1 MSYAIVRAS
10 GKQHR
15 VEPGEKLTIDRM
27 QAEVGEEFTL
37 GDVLL
42 FADGGAVR
50 IGQPRVDGAT
60 VTARV
65 VGHLRG
71 EKIRVFKRKKRKGF
85 HKTIGHRQALTHIE
99 IVKIGG

>member
-15 VEPGEKLTIDRM
+15 VEPGEQLTIDRM

-42 FADGGAVR
+42 LADGGSVR
-50 IGQPRVDGAT
+50 IGQPHVDGVT

-65 VGHLRG
+65 LSHDRG
-71 EKIRVFKRKKRKGF
+71 TKIRVFKRKKRKGF
-85 HKTIGHRQALTHIE
+85 HKTIGHRQALTVIE
-99 IVKIGG
+99 IIKIGA

>member
-15 VEPGEKLTIDRM
+15 VIKGEQLTIDRM
-27 QAEVGEEFTL
+27 QAEVGEQFTL

-42 FADGGAVR
+42 LADGDAVK
-50 IGQPRVDGAT
+50 IGRPVVDGAK
-60 VTARV
+60 VTAKV
-65 VGHLRG
+65 IGHDRG
-71 EKIRVFKRKKRKGF
+71 DKIRVFKRKKRKGF

-99 IVKIGG
+99 IIEIGG

>member
-15 VEPGEKLTIDRM
+15 VKQGEQLTIDRM

-42 FADGGAVR
+42 LAQGDAVT
-50 IGQPRVDGAT
+50 IGRPLVDGAK
-60 VTARV
+60 VTAKV
-65 VGHLRG
+65 VAHGRG
-71 EKIRVFKRKKRKGF
+71 DKIRVFKRKKRKGF
-85 HKTIGHRQALTHIE
+85 HKTIGHRQELTHIE
-99 IVKIGG
+99 ITKIGG

>member
-15 VEPGEKLTIDRM
+15 VKKGELLTIDRM
-27 QAEVGEEFTL
+27 QAEVGEQFTL

-42 FADGGAVR
+42 LADGGAVT
-50 IGQPRVDGAT
+50 IGQPVVDGAK

-65 VGHLRG
+65 LSHGRG

-85 HKTIGHRQALTHIE
+85 HKTIGHRQELTHIE
-99 IVKIGG
+99 IIEIGG

>member
-15 VEPGEKLTIDRM
+15 VKPGERLTIDRM
-27 QAEVGEEFTL
+27 QAEVGEEFIL

-42 FADGGAVR
+42 LAEGEAVR
-50 IGQPRVDGAT
+50 IGQPTVDGAQ

-65 VGHLRG
+65 LSHDRG
-71 EKIRVFKRKKRKGF
+71 DKIRVFKRKKRKGF
-85 HKTIGHRQALTHIE
+85 HKTIGHRQALTDIE